1 MEATPRD
8 LTSVARAGRL
18 VDTGST
24 YDGVR
29 PVRIQVSKR
38 EGRYRISDEGGAVDA
53 AGGVGDV
60 TYPEQ
65 LTVGRYSVNVSRQG
79 VVWLPAVTPT
89 DEWLTTICDVVAKGS
104 VELYEH
110 LLDLDD

>member
-1 MEATPRD
+1 MRATLND
-8 LTSVARAGRL
+8 LTSVARAEHL
-18 VDTGST
+18 VDTGLT

-29 PVRIQVSKR
+29 PVRIHVSKR
-38 EGRYRISDEGGAVDA
+38 EGRYRISDDGGAVDA
-53 AGGVGDV
+53 AGAARDV

-65 LTVGRYSVNVSRQG
+65 LTVGRYSVNVNRQG

-89 DEWLTTICDVVAKGS
+89 DEWLTTICDIVAKGS
-104 VELYEH
+104 VALYEH